1 MPRINRDTLRREQES
16 DEALEK
22 SFNSNP
28 VKAEIQALFRKEFS
42 GSNYLKLGGVTAV
55 KELAITRLKEVSS
68 SKPGPWSS
76 AATNLISKIK
86 KATSYEGVLTAM
98 NDYLFS

>member
-1 MPRINRDTLRREQES
+1 MPRINGDTLRREQEA
-16 DEALEK
+16 DESLER
-22 SFNSNP
+22 SFKNNP
-28 VKAEIQALFRKEFS
+28 IKAAIQALFQKEFS

-55 KELAITRLKEVSS
+55 KELAITRLKEVST

-86 KATSYEGVLTAM
+86 KATSYEGVLTVM

>member
-1 MPRINRDTLRREQES
+1 MPRVNRDTLRKEQEE

-22 SFNSNP
+22 SFNNNP
-28 VKAEIQALFRKEFS
+28 VKAEIQRLFQNEFS
-42 GSNYLKLGGVTAV
+42 GMNYRKLGGIDKV
-55 KELAITRLKEVSS
+55 KEMAVSRLKEVAS

-76 AATNLISKIK
+76 AVVNLTSKIGRA
-86 KATSYEGVLTAM
+86 KAYEDVLMAM